1 MLRLFLQNYEIELTE
16 DIQVAITKQF
26 EDITNPTSII
36 NDWSKTVKIPA
47 TSQNNKIFGHLN
59 NVDKLTVSGS
69 GSTGVYFDPYKK
81 IDFRLQWGDAIV
93 MTGYAKNVSCDKDYY
108 NLTLNGELGKV
119 FQEMKKI
126 TFDKTTDDTKY
137 LIDGSQY
144 VDETIN
150 KDLIYRLWNNEPD
163 FENLNLIEKYIWS
176 FNATTGEKVKQIN
189 GAYRTQNYLGFAPNN
204 SFESDFDYKTFQKD
218 GQNTSMKLSEVLDER
233 VQGVENNTEATY
245 QSVVGIAA
253 DTVIGNG
260 MLPREIGEYRSYMQL
275 PYIYWNKLFQIFT
288 KKAKEITGYDCI
300 LNQDW
305 FNKTNPYW
313 NRTIYTLEKLNKTTN
328 GKAYNSDLNIT
339 LCDFI
344 KTDSANGYYTP
355 AISSTR
361 SNITWNSIT
370 NNSTFLQEVKTDF
383 KAGKFDN
390 ITFSQNIPVKLSF
403 TGVYTN
409 GSLATWNYLQFDNSY
424 FMYVNFRLK
433 DSNGNVVFTNTP
445 IAIHNQHIA
454 QRENEVV
461 INGVPLKSAGQYETT
476 VEIPFRMTIDRN
488 TVGDDFDI
496 EVAVYCTTY
505 TDVNMYLVN
514 SLSGGDIVGVN
525 PNNIKFTSTGS
536 LISVNTSNN
545 KRSFSQFTLNDLWN
559 NKVNLFD
566 EILNYCKMHRIGIFC
581 DYFNK
586 QIIFKPLNSY
596 FNDYTIED
604 WTEKVDLSKDYHIEP
619 ITFDNKYVKFNYGKN
634 ETELNKQYNDK
645 FGLNFGEYKLTTQYE
660 FNTSEKELFKNVKS
674 VIPTTDMVLSWNN
687 LYDNLKIVYTLPAE
701 ITISNKDKDNK
712 TKDVFGSMLFFNANR
727 VFDNTNGLR
736 SVSITDDTDFQTY
749 NQTYFYTQNGQEG
762 RYIKSQK
769 YPELDIVYDKQLCTF
784 ATPLENYTYKANR
797 YNNRTGIYENF
808 WKNYLDERYN
818 VQNKIVT
825 CYIYL
830 KPSDY
835 INFSFNKFVKINNQ
849 IYMVNKIYD
858 YDITSSAPTKV
869 DLITIQ
875 NIEGYTKALTFDW
888 FQLYNSK
895 QQAWDYYRDYITLT
909 DVGQTQT
916 IYVTSSKPVTW
927 TDTSS
932 ALQSMLVYYNND
944 ESNATNASGTIPAG
958 EKIPVTFKMVEPY
971 DEFGDVIFKSGDKEF
986 KVSVAL
992 IYDET
997 FEVYFK
1003 NTAGNYVTWSN
1014 DDYID
1019 LRDEDETF
1027 TLYISSDEF
1036 TPVTWRDVDSS
1047 LQDLYINGTNG
1058 SGSIPAGD
1066 KVPVVFSVRDLI
1078 DSEGTIRF
1086 TNGHKDI
1093 NVFVRIK
1100 IDKTFTIY
1108 DSDKTVWAS
1117 TDKVDLQNTGP
1128 TMKTIYIT
1136 TPNVPLYWE
1145 IMSSDLHGLGVCV
1158 DDDINDWGC
1167 YEFTRGVIPIGTMIP
1182 VTFRMNPEGD
1192 VNTINGQIRFYNTE
1206 ISKTINV
1213 RLFWAEIFTVYNSN
1227 GEVWDEEVDY
1237 ILLGGTDITKTI
1249 YLTANSDVEW
1259 YDDSSELQNLYIYSG
1274 EDPGDYGDYDRGNGV
1289 IPKPSNMKP
1298 IYFRLDPTAIELG
1311 SSGNIMLFNGRHE
1324 WKIPVR
1330 LYEPD
1335 VPALNGITVY
1345 RSDKQP
1351 WDFDFDYIELEPH
1364 TSKTIYMTST
1374 TDIEWGSDVNIQNNV
1389 EVNGEVGYGQ
1399 IQAGNQV
1406 AITFFNDEFT
1416 PCEGYIRFENQYQ
1429 QYVEIF
1435 VRIK

>member
-69 GSTGVYFDPYKK
+69 GSIGVYFDPYKK

-144 VDETIN
+144 IDETIN

-189 GAYRTQNYLGFAPNN
+189 VAYKTQNYLGFAPNN

-218 GQNTSMKLSEVLDER
+218 GQNTSMKLSEVLDEKAR
-233 VQGVENNTEATY
+233 AVGNGKDDNNDDIVDNDDDNY
-245 QSVVGIAA
+245 QTVVGIAA
-253 DTVIGNG
+253 DTVIGDG
-260 MLPREIGEYRSYMQL
+260 MLPRDIGEYRSYMQL

-313 NRTIYTLEKLNKTTN
+313 TRLVYMLKKLGDDKNAKMHNVFSQSMGTYTNN
-328 GKAYNSDLNIT
+328 GHNSYTPSFKSPGVWKEFTNSDIE
-339 LCDFI
+339 
-344 KTDSANGYYTP
+344 
-355 AISSTR
+355 
-361 SNITWNSIT
+361 SI
-370 NNSTFLQEVKTDF
+370 KTDF
-383 KAGKFDN
+383 KNNKFDTINFTSLLPLN
-390 ITFSQNIPVKLSF
+390 IKINNCQYTISGSVPAQQTIATQNYAIF
-403 TGVYTN
+403 AN
-409 GSLATWNYLQFDNSY
+409 GYRF
-424 FMYVNFRLK
+424 
-433 DSNGNVVFTNTP
+433 NVVFRVKNSNGTVVYTLPEVPLYTSFNGRFNYDNGVVIDNFPKVKNGYYETNINIPFGLYINRSEVGESFSIEYTIYSVSPREDVDIIFYGTNTGDYSITSVP
-445 IAIHNQHIA
+445 SDG
-454 QRENEVV
+454 VV
-461 INGVPLKSAGQYETT
+461 LVPAEIVFTATNTT
-476 VEIPFRMTIDRN
+476 LD
-488 TVGDDFDI
+488 
-496 EVAVYCTTY
+496 
-505 TDVNMYLVN
+505 
-514 SLSGGDIVGVN
+514 
-525 PNNIKFTSTGS
+525 
-536 LISVNTSNN
+536 TSNT
-545 KRSFSQFTLNDLWN
+545 KRSFSGFTLNDLWN
-559 NKVNLFD
+559 NEVNLFD
-566 EILNYCKMHRIGIFC
+566 EILNYCKMYRIGIFC

-586 QIIFKPLNSY
+586 QLIFKPLNSY
-596 FNDYTIED
+596 FNDYIIED
-604 WTEKVDLSKDYHIEP
+604 WTERVDLSKDYHIEP
-619 ITFDNKYVKFNYGKN
+619 ITFDNKYVKFNYSKN

-674 VIPTTDMVLSWNN
+674 VIPTTDMVLSWEN
-687 LYDNLKIVYTLPAE
+687 LYDYLKIVYTLPAE

-712 TKDVFGSMLFFNANR
+712 TKDVFGSMLFFNSNR

-736 SVSITDDTDFQTY
+736 PVSITDDTDFQTL
-749 NQTYFYTQNGQEG
+749 NKTYFYTQNGQEG
-762 RYIKSQK
+762 RYIKSLK
-769 YPELDIVYDKQLCTF
+769 YPELDIVYDKHLCTF
-784 ATPLENYTYKANR
+784 ATPLENYTYKANS
-797 YNNRTGIYENF
+797 YNNKTAIYENF
-808 WKNYLDERYN
+808 WKNYLNERYN

-830 KPSDY
+830 KPGDY

-909 DVGQTQT
+909 GVGQTQT

-927 TDTSS
+927 TDTTDD
-932 ALQSMLVYYNND
+932 LQSMLVYYNND

-958 EKIPVTFKMVEPY
+958 EKIPVTFKMIEPY

-997 FEVYFK
+997 FEVYYK

-1036 TPVTWRDVDSS
+1036 TPVTWEDVDAS
-1047 LQDLYINGTNG
+1047 LQDLNVNGTNG

-1066 KVPVVFSVRDLI
+1066 KVPVVFSVRDLR

-1093 NVFVRIK
+1093 DVFVRLY

-1108 DSDKTVWAS
+1108 DTDKTVWAS
-1117 TDKVDLQNTGP
+1117 TDKVDLQNTEP

-1145 IMSSDLHGLGVCV
+1145 IMSSDLHDLGVCV
-1158 DDDINDWGC
+1158 DDDTSDWGC
-1167 YEFTRGVIPIGTMIP
+1167 YEFTKGVIPIGTMIP
-1182 VTFRMNPEGD
+1182 VTFRMNPAGD
-1192 VNTINGQIRFYNTE
+1192 VNAINGQIRFYNTE

-1213 RLFWAEIFTVYNSN
+1213 RLIWNEIFTVYDWN
-1227 GEVWDEEVDY
+1227 GDVWDEEVDY
-1237 ILLGGTDITKTI
+1237 ILLGKNEISKTI

-1259 YDDSSELQNLYIYSG
+1259 YDDSDELQNLYIYSG
-1274 EDPGDYGDYDRGNGV
+1274 EDPGDYGDYDRGSGV

-1298 IYFRLDPTAIELG
+1298 IYFRLDPDSWETG

-1330 LYEPD
+1330 LESL
-1335 VPALNGITVY
+1335 A
-1345 RSDKQP
+1345 
-1351 WDFDFDYIELEPH
+1351 
-1364 TSKTIYMTST
+1364 
-1374 TDIEWGSDVNIQNNV
+1374 
-1389 EVNGEVGYGQ
+1389 
-1399 IQAGNQV
+1399 
-1406 AITFFNDEFT
+1406 
-1416 PCEGYIRFENQYQ
+1416 
-1429 QYVEIF
+1429 
-1435 VRIK
+1435 

>member
-1 MLRLFLQNYEIELTE
+1 MLRLFLKNYEIELTE

-26 EDITNPTSII
+26 EDVTNPTSII

-47 TSQNNKIFGHLN
+47 TSHNNKIFGHLN

-69 GSTGVYFDPYKK
+69 GSIGVYFDPYKK

-189 GAYRTQNYLGFAPNN
+189 GAYKTQNYLGFAPNN
-204 SFESDFDYKTFQKD
+204 GFNDGFDYSIFEKFSKALKFVDTLEKRDKKENYFLD
-218 GQNTSMKLSEVLDER
+218 ATGVSADNVLP
-233 VQGVENNTEATY
+233 
-245 QSVVGIAA
+245 
-253 DTVIGNG
+253 NG
-260 MLPREIGEYRSYMQL
+260 MTPRGIGEFRSYLQL

-288 KKAKEITGYDCI
+288 KKTKEITGYDCI

-313 NRTIYTLEKLNKTTN
+313 TRLVYMLKSFNVKDTSNVASQDIVTKIANTITSWYPAEATSLSRDPGWTKSKGIYLTFENNSSTTLENYPLPNANYNIIKVFVGNVILRLNNFGGNVTSFN
-328 GKAYNSDLNIT
+328 PNNPLNIRIVLT
-339 LCDFI
+339 GNETIERYI
-344 KTDSANGYYTP
+344 KIVP
-355 AISSTR
+355 
-361 SNITWNSIT
+361 
-370 NNSTFLQEVKTDF
+370 
-383 KAGKFDN
+383 
-390 ITFSQNIPVKLSF
+390 
-403 TGVYTN
+403 TGT
-409 GSLATWNYLQFDNSY
+409 
-424 FMYVNFRLK
+424 
-433 DSNGNVVFTNTP
+433 
-445 IAIHNQHIA
+445 
-454 QRENEVV
+454 
-461 INGVPLKSAGQYETT
+461 
-476 VEIPFRMTIDRN
+476 
-488 TVGDDFDI
+488 DI
-496 EVAVYCTTY
+496 EVDDKTTVALNFNDLQTITENGRQY
-505 TDVNMYLVN
+505 TVLPELQAFFKIDEKTF
-514 SLSGGDIVGVN
+514 G
-525 PNNIKFTSTGS
+525 NNIKITYYLNWEKESNPTKDGS
-536 LISVNTSNN
+536 LTSSGNTASSISLDLSSAVGSVNVTSYNDVF
-545 KRSFSQFTLNDLWN
+545 RSGAEFTLNDLWN
-559 NKVNLFD
+559 SEINLFD
-566 EILNYCKMHRIGIFC
+566 EILNYCKMYRIGIFC

-586 QIIFKPLNSY
+586 QIIFKPLHSF
-596 FNDYTIED
+596 FNDYKIEE
-604 WTEKVDLSKDYHIEP
+604 WTTKVDLGKDYHIEP
-619 ITFDNKYVKFNYGKN
+619 ITFDSKYVLFNYKDMDVKI
-634 ETELNKQYNDK
+634 NKDYK
-645 FGLNFGEYKLTTQYE
+645 EKYGLNFGEYKLSTAYE
-660 FNTSEKELFKNVKS
+660 FNTETKNLFNKINVG
-674 VIPTTDMVLSWNN
+674 VPYTPTFFAWNN
-687 LYDNLKIVYTLPAE
+687 LYFNSRIIYTLPNE
-701 ITISNKDKDNK
+701 IFPHNIQDEKIIDL
-712 TKDVFGSMLFFNANR
+712 FGCYFIY
-727 VFDNTNGLR
+727 NGLKAFDTNEELNL
-736 SVSITDDTDFQTY
+736 SEVSITDDTYFQLY
-749 NQTYFYTQNGQEG
+749 NNIFCYSQYSDKLKSL
-762 RYIKSQK
+762 RYPK
-769 YPELDIVYDKQLCTF
+769 LDIAYDKHLCTF
-784 ATPLENYTYKANR
+784 ATPMDNYTYDKNS

-830 KPSDY
+830 KPGDY

-858 YDITSSAPTKV
+858 YDITSSEPTKV

-909 DVGQTQT
+909 GVGKTQT

-997 FEVYFK
+997 FEVYYK

-1036 TPVTWRDVDSS
+1036 TPVTWEDVDAS
-1047 LQDLYINGTNG
+1047 LQDLNVNGTNG
-1058 SGSIPAGD
+1058 RGTIPAGD
-1066 KVPVVFSVRDLI
+1066 KVPVVFSVRNLI

-1093 NVFVRIK
+1093 NVFVRLY

-1108 DSDKTVWAS
+1108 DTDKTVWAS

-1145 IMSSDLHGLGVCV
+1145 IMSSDLHDLGVCV

-1167 YEFTRGVIPIGTMIP
+1167 YKFTKGVIPIGTMIP
-1182 VTFRMNPEGD
+1182 VTFRMNPAGD

-1213 RLFWAEIFTVYNSN
+1213 RLIWNEIFTVYDWN
-1227 GEVWDEEVDY
+1227 GDVWDEEVDY

-1274 EDPGDYGDYDRGNGV
+1274 EDPGDYGDYDRGSGV

-1335 VPALNGITVY
+1335 VPALNGIKVY

-1364 TSKTIYMTST
+1364 TSKTIYMTSA
-1374 TDIEWGSDVNIQNNV
+1374 TDIYWMSDVNIQNNV
-1389 EVNGEVGYGQ
+1389 EINGDVGQGQ

-1406 AITFFNDEFT
+1406 AVTFFNDEFNQ
-1416 PCEGYIRFENQYQ
+1416 CEGHVRFENEMQEYID
-1429 QYVEIF
+1429 IF